1 MDYTLTVNSRTD
13 IGSQIV
19 TISLGEGS
27 VNNNYTIIA
36 TDTAKL
42 TINPTLLLPST
53 GGIGLLPFVFLGLIF
68 IFSGFFYFIH
78 RKKKQ
83 VNSDEKNIMSSDV
96 IPVARHLNYLNEFIG
111 SPTVSA
117 RESPITFT
125 LHNRMFESDKMP
137 SISQNDGI
145 NIPDNFQ
152 GVKGLNGVTFA
163 IYDVSDEF
171 YKHTSV

>member
-1 MDYTLTVNSRTD
+1 MKKTKNVRVD
-13 IGSQIV
+13 IFAVLFFI
-19 TISLGEGS
+19 
-27 VNNNYTIIA
+27 
-36 TDTAKL
+36 
-42 TINPTLLLPST
+42 LL
-53 GGIGLLPFVFLGLIF
+53 VF
-68 IFSGFFYFIH
+68 
-78 RKKKQ
+78 
-83 VNSDEKNIMSSDV
+83 
-96 IPVARHLNYLNEFIG
+96 FIG

-171 YKHTSV
+171 YKLLSEGSSVEDAQRKLAQKSDSEKILAENVTKTVDEEEGIASFSASDKDEQGRDAVYRFTEIKTSD

>member
-1 MDYTLTVNSRTD
+1 MKKTKNVRVD
-13 IGSQIV
+13 IFAVLFFI
-19 TISLGEGS
+19 
-27 VNNNYTIIA
+27 
-36 TDTAKL
+36 
-42 TINPTLLLPST
+42 LL
-53 GGIGLLPFVFLGLIF
+53 VF
-68 IFSGFFYFIH
+68 
-78 RKKKQ
+78 
-83 VNSDEKNIMSSDV
+83 
-96 IPVARHLNYLNEFIG
+96 FIG

-171 YKHTSV
+171 WLYTF

>member
-1 MDYTLTVNSRTD
+1 MYVWIYLLFSF
-13 IGSQIV
+13 
-19 TISLGEGS
+19 
-27 VNNNYTIIA
+27 Y
-36 TDTAKL
+36 
-42 TINPTLLLPST
+42 PT
-53 GGIGLLPFVFLGLIF
+53 GL
-68 IFSGFFYFIH
+68 
-78 RKKKQ
+78 
-83 VNSDEKNIMSSDV
+83 
-96 IPVARHLNYLNEFIG
+96 FIG

-171 YKHTSV
+171 YKLRSEGSSVEDAQRKLAQKVIVKNTGRKCDKTVDEEEGIASFSASDKDEQGRDAVYRFAEIKTSD

>member
-1 MDYTLTVNSRTD
+1 MKKTKNVRVD
-13 IGSQIV
+13 IFAVLFFI
-19 TISLGEGS
+19 
-27 VNNNYTIIA
+27 
-36 TDTAKL
+36 
-42 TINPTLLLPST
+42 LL
-53 GGIGLLPFVFLGLIF
+53 VF
-68 IFSGFFYFIH
+68 
-78 RKKKQ
+78 
-83 VNSDEKNIMSSDV
+83 
-96 IPVARHLNYLNEFIG
+96 FIG

-171 YKHTSV
+171 YKLRSEGSDSEKILAENVTKTVDEEEGIASFSASDKDEQGRDAVYRFAEIKTSD